1 MQEVDG
7 LFHQYRVFAVISH
20 GEVTTPSVYL
30 IFPLLSDPR
39 NSRRLEWT
47 NSFFQRIVFV
57 VDLVIQKKLNKKQ

>member
-7 LFHQYRVFAVISH
+7 LFHQYRVFAAINH
-20 GEVTTPSVYL
+20 EEVTTPSVYL

-39 NSRRLEWT
+39 NSHRFEWT

-57 VDLVIQKKLNKKQ
+57 VDLLIQKKLNKKQ